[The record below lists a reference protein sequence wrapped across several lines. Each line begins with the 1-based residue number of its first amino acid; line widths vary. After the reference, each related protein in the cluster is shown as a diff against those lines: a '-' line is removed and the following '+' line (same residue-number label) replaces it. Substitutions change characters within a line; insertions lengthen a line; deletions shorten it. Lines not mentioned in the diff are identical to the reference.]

1 METLLKRTEENKELR
16 KLQLETKYCL
26 RQSKLGV
33 GDCADIDQES
43 IRKIQKARAEKVVA
57 QGRATRA
64 EQEGEGDVNKVEEEE
79 EEEEEEE

>member
-79 EEEEEEE
+79 KEEE

>member
-64 EQEGEGDVNKVEEEE
+64 EEGEGDVNKVEEEE
-79 EEEEEEE
+79 KEEKEEE

>member
-43 IRKIQKARAEKVVA
+43 IRKIQKARAEKVVVA
-57 QGRATRA
+57 QKKGRATTRA
-64 EQEGEGDVNKVEEEE
+64 EEEEEEGDANKVEEE
-79 EEEEEEE
+79 

>member
-64 EQEGEGDVNKVEEEE
+64 EQEEGDVNKVEEEE
-79 EEEEEEE
+79 E